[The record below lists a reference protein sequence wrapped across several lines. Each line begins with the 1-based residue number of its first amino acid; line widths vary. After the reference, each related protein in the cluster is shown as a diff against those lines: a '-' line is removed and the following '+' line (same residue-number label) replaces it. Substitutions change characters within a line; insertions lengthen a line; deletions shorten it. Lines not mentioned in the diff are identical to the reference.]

1 MSVMKSYFLVEAELC
16 GDEFNFEK
24 DGKTYSGISYYLQLC
39 DDKSF
44 KYGYKGK
51 LKMHESEYAK
61 LIALIDKNESEKV
74 PVLGA
79 DKFGNIVIKRIVKK
93 DSIDYTI
100 QGIG

>member
-1 MSVMKSYFLVEAELC
+1 MSRMKSYFLIEAELC
-16 GDEFNFEK
+16 GDEFCFEK
-24 DGKTYSGISYYLQLC
+24 DGKTYIGISYYLQLC

-51 LKMHESEYAK
+51 LKMHEDEYGK
-61 LIALIDKNESEKV
+61 LISFVDKKESEKV